1 MLPSCVMYT
10 LMEAAYCHSGQS
22 FYLRNANLTVNTELP
37 FIIFFN
43 TDDLGSSDSE
53 HVMVPMGNQNTDP
66 SLFKHSAVY
75 NFYTKL

>member
-1 MLPSCVMYT
+1 MFPSCVTYT

-37 FIIFFN
+37 FIICFN

-53 HVMVPMGNQNTDP
+53 HVMVQFDSNGKPEHRSFIVQT
-66 SLFKHSAVY
+66 
-75 NFYTKL
+75 